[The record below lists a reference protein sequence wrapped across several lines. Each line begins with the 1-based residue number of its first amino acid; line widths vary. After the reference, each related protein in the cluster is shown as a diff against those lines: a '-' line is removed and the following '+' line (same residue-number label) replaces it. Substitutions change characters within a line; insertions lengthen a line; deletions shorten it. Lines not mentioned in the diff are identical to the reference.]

1 MLRGPLHNRNADSI
15 REACGKPFPC
25 PDGIAR
31 GERLSRARTLAQCRN
46 ASFRLACSLAG
57 DARV

>member
-25 PDGIAR
+25 PDG
-31 GERLSRARTLAQCRN
+31 SREVSA
-46 ASFRLACSLAG
+46 
-57 DARV
+57 